1 MGYSTIKLSVLL
13 WRLPSED
20 MAFTATVVLLGSVF
34 AGLSAENRAKV
45 EISSPW
51 FFPAEKPGELND
63 LKLAEF
69 ENLIMAVDSVRT
81 MAAAVSTAAVMK
93 FYWI

>member
-1 MGYSTIKLSVLL
+1 M
-13 WRLPSED
+13 RLPSED
-20 MAFTATVVLLGSVF
+20 TAFTVTMVLLGPLC
-34 AGLSAENRAKV
+34 AGLSAEGRAKV
-45 EISSPW
+45 EVSSPW
-51 FFPAEKPGELND
+51 FFPAEKPGEVND

-81 MAAAVSTAAVMK
+81 MAAAVSTATVMR

>member
-1 MGYSTIKLSVLL
+1 M
-13 WRLPSED
+13 RLPSED
-20 MAFTATVVLLGSVF
+20 TAFTVTVVLLGPLC
-34 AGLSAENRAKV
+34 AGLSAEGRAKV
-45 EISSPW
+45 EVSSPW